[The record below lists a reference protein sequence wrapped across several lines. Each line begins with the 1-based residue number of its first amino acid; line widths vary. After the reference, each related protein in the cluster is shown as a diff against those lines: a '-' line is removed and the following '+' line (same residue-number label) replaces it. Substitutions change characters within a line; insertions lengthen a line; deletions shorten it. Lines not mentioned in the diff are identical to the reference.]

1 MQIKTWSNFSK
12 RVNSTKQPLDSS
24 ATTKDV
30 TLKDMCDILAPSFIL
45 NTTDFDI
52 NYVQAFGNYYFA
64 QCINLDGHRTEI
76 KCSLDHLATFKSQ
89 IGSYNGLIN
98 YCSASSDVTITD
110 PRNNPTDLITASATT
125 FSLSGVTFNTVGG
138 YVLGVLSDNVS
149 GDVGVVDYYTMTS
162 AQMRAFCQELYSQNF
177 IQQLV
182 DQAFYSAIDSFISCI
197 WLPMTGIGGGSVP
210 VHIGRETMTAQGGHI
225 ADRIVS
231 FNSGLTTLNFSSN
244 SGGAG
249 SAMTYLEKAPYCTG
263 ILYLPFVGFV
273 PIDMDVAAFTKSIAL
288 DGYIDILTGDI
299 VYNVKY
305 GAYRVSTYN
314 GNVATKVPIS
324 AASYDA
330 VGTAT
335 GAITSIGG
343 VAASI
348 FGGLA
353 GKGASMVLGGL
364 GAAVGGA
371 ASAVK
376 SSELHTMI
384 NGGNSS
390 AIGAN
395 LGTSPYALI
404 IQNEPTETNLLA
416 FQTKHGMPYFKVATV
431 SSCGGFV
438 QCADASVSIPGDG
451 AEQDTVNSYLNAG
464 IYYE

>member
-12 RVNSTKQPLDSS
+12 RVNSTKQPLDSA

-76 KCSLDHLATFKSQ
+76 KCSLDHLATFKTQ

-149 GDVGVVDYYTMTS
+149 GSVGVVDYYTMTQ
-162 AQMRAFCQELYSQNF
+162 AQMTAFCQELYSQNF

-197 WLPMTGIGGGSVP
+197 WLPMTGIGGGSTAI
-210 VHIGRETMTAQGGHI
+210 HIGRETMAAQGGHI

-231 FNSGLTTLNFSSN
+231 FNSGLTTLNFSTH

-249 SAMTYLEKAPYCTG
+249 SAMTYLEKA
-263 ILYLPFVGFV
+263 
-273 PIDMDVAAFTKSIAL
+273 KSIAL

-353 GKGASMVLGGL
+353 GKGASVVLGGL

-416 FQTKHGMPYFKVATV
+416 FQNKHGMPYFKVATV

>member
-1 MQIKTWSNFSK
+1 MAIAS
-12 RVNSTKQPLDSS
+12 LML
-24 ATTKDV
+24 KDV
-30 TLKDMCDILAPSFIL
+30 
-45 NTTDFDI
+45 
-52 NYVQAFGNYYFA
+52 
-64 QCINLDGHRTEI
+64 
-76 KCSLDHLATFKSQ
+76 
-89 IGSYNGLIN
+89 
-98 YCSASSDVTITD
+98 
-110 PRNNPTDLITASATT
+110 
-125 FSLSGVTFNTVGG
+125 
-138 YVLGVLSDNVS
+138 
-149 GDVGVVDYYTMTS
+149 
-162 AQMRAFCQELYSQNF
+162 
-177 IQQLV
+177 
-182 DQAFYSAIDSFISCI
+182 
-197 WLPMTGIGGGSVP
+197 
-210 VHIGRETMTAQGGHI
+210 
-225 ADRIVS
+225 
-231 FNSGLTTLNFSSN
+231 
-244 SGGAG
+244 
-249 SAMTYLEKAPYCTG
+249 
-263 ILYLPFVGFV
+263 
-273 PIDMDVAAFTKSIAL
+273 
-288 DGYIDILTGDI
+288 
-299 VYNVKY
+299 
-305 GAYRVSTYN
+305 
-314 GNVATKVPIS
+314 
-324 AASYDA
+324 ASYDA

-348 FGGLA
+348 IGGLA

-416 FQTKHGMPYFKVATV
+416 FQSKHGMPYFKVATV